1 MKHLK
6 YLHKYFLKYKFH
18 FFGGIIFVTISNIF
32 GIIPPRLIRYAFD
45 MVKENL
51 SYFQLINGFAQQDGY
66 YSYISK
72 SLLLFAGLVLLMA
85 VLKGLFMFLM
95 RQTLIVMSRHIEYD
109 LKNELYQHYQR
120 LSVAFYKRNQTGD
133 LMSRAT
139 EDVSKVRMYLGPAV
153 LYTINTMVLFIVVI
167 WTMIS
172 VNPNLTFYVL
182 LPLPILSI
190 SIYYVSSIINKKSER
205 IQEQLSTLTNVAQ
218 ENYNGIRVVKTY
230 VQEPPVINYFSE
242 ESETY
247 KTESLG
253 LVKVQALFFPLM
265 ILLVGA
271 STILTIFIGGL
282 QVAKGTITAGN
293 IAEFVI
299 YVNMLIWPVTSIG
312 WIASIIQQ
320 AAASQ
325 KRINE
330 FLLTQPEI
338 QNENAKNV
346 QIKGHIV
353 YKNVQFTYPDSG
365 IKALKQI
372 NLEILP
378 GEKVAIVG
386 KTGSGKSTII
396 DLLLRM
402 YDVDDGA
409 IWIDGQPIK
418 QIDLQ
423 SIRQNIAY
431 VPQDVFLFSD
441 TITNNINFGIDDINF
456 ETIENTAATA
466 KIHQEI
472 KRLPNAYATKI
483 GERGVT
489 LSGGQ
494 KQRISIA
501 RALLKEVPVL
511 IMDDSLSAVDAHTE
525 KEIFTNLMN
534 RWKNQTVILITHRI
548 FALKEFDKIFI
559 VENGTIVDWGDHK
572 SLLQRKGLYFEL
584 FEKQQKT
591 KMSNIE

>member
-18 FFGGIIFVTISNIF
+18 FFGGIVFVTISNIF
-32 GIIPPRLIRYAFD
+32 GIIPPRLVRYSFD

-51 SYFQLINGFAQQDGY
+51 TYYQLINGFSQQQSY
-66 YSYISK
+66 YAFISK
-72 SLLLFAGLVLLMA
+72 SLLIFGALVLLMA

-95 RQTLIVMSRHIEYD
+95 RQTLVVMSRHVEYD
-109 LKNELYQHYQR
+109 LKNEIYQHYQK

-153 LYTINTMVLFIVVI
+153 LYTINTLVLFVVVI
-167 WTMIS
+167 WTMVS
-172 VNPNLTFYVL
+172 VNPSLTFYVL

-190 SIYYVSSIINKKSER
+190 SIYYVSSIINRKSER
-205 IQEQLSTLTNVAQ
+205 IQEQLSTLTNIAQ

-230 VQEPPVINYFSE
+230 VQEKPIINYFSK
-242 ESETY
+242 ESEAY
-247 KTESLG
+247 KNESLG
-253 LVKVQALFFPLM
+253 LAKVQALFFPLM
-265 ILLVGA
+265 ILLVGT
-271 STILTIFIGGL
+271 STILTIYIGGL
-282 QVAKGTITAGN
+282 QVAKGTITPGN

-299 YVNMLIWPVTSIG
+299 YVNMLVWPVTSVG

-330 FLLTQPEI
+330 FLFTKPEI
-338 QNENAKNV
+338 QNNNTEYV
-346 QIKGHIV
+346 QINGRIV
-353 YKNVQFTYPDSG
+353 YKNVHFTYPDSG
-365 IKALKQI
+365 IKALSNI

-378 GEKVAIVG
+378 GEKVAFVG

-402 YDVDDGA
+402 YDVDEGE
-409 IWIDGQPIK
+409 ILIDDYPIK
-418 QIDLQ
+418 KIDLQ
-423 SIRQNIAY
+423 GIRKSMAY

-441 TITNNINFGIDDINF
+441 TITNNISFGMDEINF
-456 ETIENTAATA
+456 KTIENTASSA

-472 KRLPNAYATKI
+472 KGLPNGYATKI

-501 RALLKEVPVL
+501 RALLKKVPIL
-511 IMDDSLSAVDAHTE
+511 ILDDSLSAVDAQTE
-525 KEIFTNLMN
+525 KEIFTNLKN
-534 RWKNQTVILITHRI
+534 RWISQTVILITHRI

-559 VENGTIVDWGDHK
+559 VESGTIVDVGDHK

-591 KMSNIE
+591 KLSNIE